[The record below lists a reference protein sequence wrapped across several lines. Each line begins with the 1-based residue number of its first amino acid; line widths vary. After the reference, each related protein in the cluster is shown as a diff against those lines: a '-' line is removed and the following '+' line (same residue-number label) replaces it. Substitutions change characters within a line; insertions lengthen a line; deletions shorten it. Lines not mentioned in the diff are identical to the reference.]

1 MKESG
6 HGVDYSKVDL
16 NILYWDEDLL
26 FGEYMI
32 VPIIGQ
38 SETQFYSPVHLK
50 RNAFGSKSV
59 IRIKTSETQMS
70 RTDCVSCEAAAKDT
84 RRLVLTKLVYY
95 NLGIPSDLTDLSF
108 FRLRCGEIDVNRPS
122 QIRRS

>member
-38 SETQFYSPVHLK
+38 ALISSGHIKYS
-50 RNAFGSKSV
+50 F
-59 IRIKTSETQMS
+59 
-70 RTDCVSCEAAAKDT
+70 
-84 RRLVLTKLVYY
+84 
-95 NLGIPSDLTDLSF
+95 
-108 FRLRCGEIDVNRPS
+108 
-122 QIRRS
+122 